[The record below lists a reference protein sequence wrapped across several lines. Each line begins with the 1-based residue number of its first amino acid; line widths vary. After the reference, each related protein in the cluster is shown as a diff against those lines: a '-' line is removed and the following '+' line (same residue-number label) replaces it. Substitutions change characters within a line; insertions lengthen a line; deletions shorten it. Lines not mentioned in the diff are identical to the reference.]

1 MRIIFHS
8 IFFPSQDL
16 GSRDLDEDWLDCGLT
31 ETDSSGYLHLP
42 HITQVFRKKTH
53 CLQRIHNTVFTYGH
67 AQITMA
73 RIVIAP
79 MRICAAHL
87 IIGTLSSMSPLIWR
101 QRLLKNNCDL

>member
-1 MRIIFHS
+1 MRIIIHS

-53 CLQRIHNTVFTYGH
+53 CLQRIHNTYEHVYT
-67 AQITMA
+67 
-73 RIVIAP
+73 
-79 MRICAAHL
+79 L
-87 IIGTLSSMSPLIWR
+87 INGYDCDSPLENKCCRTQVHTLCIEPH
-101 QRLLKNNCDL
+101 